1 MFHQH
6 METLIFLGEPLINFY
21 ESKAILDF
29 IVKKQMKNIL
39 DI

>member
-6 METLIFLGEPLINFY
+6 METLILLGEPLISFY
-21 ESKAILDF
+21 ESKAILDY
-29 IVKKQMKNIL
+29 IVNKQIKNIL